1 MKRRQFITLL
11 GGARAAWP
19 LAATAQQQPAIPVVG
34 YIGENPTVNERYLL
48 AFRKGLNE
56 SGYIEGRNV
65 AIEYRWVE
73 GQNDRPAAF
82 VSDFVSRRV
91 SVIAAVTSPSA
102 TLAAKA
108 ATQTIPIVFRIG
120 DDPVAGGFVASLNR
134 PGGNL
139 TGITTLGG
147 ELGPKRLQILRELLP
162 AGAAVALLVNPT
174 SPSAAAQTKEIQ
186 AAAQLLGV
194 RLVILN
200 ASSPREIDAA
210 FASVA
215 QQDIKGLL
223 TNSNTLFFTQRDQLV
238 ALVAR
243 RAIPAVYSD
252 RIAAIRSPCFALG
265 FISTAMTRST
275 SNSS

>member
-11 GGARAAWP
+11 GGATAAWP

-139 TGITTLGG
+139 TGITTPEGSWG
-147 ELGPKRLQILRELLP
+147 RSGSRFCVNCYQP
-162 AGAAVALLVNPT
+162 A
-174 SPSAAAQTKEIQ
+174 
-186 AAAQLLGV
+186 
-194 RLVILN
+194 R
-200 ASSPREIDAA
+200 
-210 FASVA
+210 
-215 QQDIKGLL
+215 
-223 TNSNTLFFTQRDQLV
+223 
-238 ALVAR
+238 
-243 RAIPAVYSD
+243 
-252 RIAAIRSPCFALG
+252 RSPCSSIRPVPVRRPKQKKYKLQ
-265 FISTAMTRST
+265 RS
-275 SNSS
+275 SWASAW